1 MASEHRGGSR
11 GLGRGGYALLAAM
24 TALSPLT
31 NVFILPGL
39 PEIAAALDT
48 TVAAAQ
54 FALSVSFAGLAVG
67 LLIVGPLSDAYG
79 RRIPVTTGLVVYVVT
94 TVLCAFAP
102 DISLLVLGRFLQG
115 VAGGAVWVIARAIV
129 RDVFHARASARA
141 FSQLAMITGLAP
153 VVAPLIAGQILLL
166 TDWRGL
172 IVALA
177 IVGAAIATF
186 TILFLRETLPRER
199 RHRTGFIGQRRTMGA
214 LVRSPYFATFLG
226 LAILQSTTHFTFV
239 IMSPVVFHQDYGFT
253 AQSFAVLYAGAAAC
267 MVVGNQT
274 NALLVRRLSPVTLLR
289 AQLWI
294 TVAGAVAFL
303 AAILLRAPLPL
314 VIAAMMLIP
323 LASGATNSNIT
334 ALGLAPYPHA
344 AGAAA
349 ALLGASSSVIGAF
362 VPPLVSLISVGA
374 MTMAVT
380 MVGASIV
387 ALILALSTHRR
398 LRPVFAA
405 AMSDDAAE
413 SGGGVAVPVASAA
426 GSDPSASDVSAEK

>member
-1 MASEHRGGSR
+1 
-11 GLGRGGYALLAAM
+11 
-24 TALSPLT
+24 
-31 NVFILPGL
+31 
-39 PEIAAALDT
+39 
-48 TVAAAQ
+48 
-54 FALSVSFAGLAVG
+54 
-67 LLIVGPLSDAYG
+67 
-79 RRIPVTTGLVVYVVT
+79 
-94 TVLCAFAP
+94 
-102 DISLLVLGRFLQG
+102 
-115 VAGGAVWVIARAIV
+115 
-129 RDVFHARASARA
+129 
-141 FSQLAMITGLAP
+141 MITGLAP

-199 RHRTGFIGQRRTMGA
+199 RHRTGFIGQLRTMGG

-294 TVAGAVAFL
+294 TVAGAAAFL

-374 MTMAVT
+374 MSMAVT

-413 SGGGVAVPVASAA
+413 SGGGLAVPVASAA
-426 GSDPSASDVSAEK
+426 GSDPSASDASAEK